1 MNKIKAIIF
10 DMDGVLID
18 AKEWHYEA
26 LNNALK
32 VANIVILKR
41 EHLKTYDGLP
51 TQKKLDILSEKKGLD
66 KSLHV
71 TIQKLKQQYT
81 MELIHKK
88 CKPTIYHTHALQKFK
103 REGYKMAVCSN
114 SIRET
119 INIMMHKSKLE
130 FFFDFYISNQ
140 DVKQGKPNPEMYHK
154 AIKKLKLTAKECLI
168 IEDSDKGIQAAIESG
183 AWVMKID
190 NINEVNYDNIIKNIL
205 HFEKL

>member
-32 VANIVILKR
+32 VANIVISKR

-66 KSLHV
+66 KSIHPI
-71 TIQKLKQQYT
+71 IQKLKQQYT

-88 CKPTIYHTHALQKFK
+88 CKPTSYHTHALQKFK
-103 REGYKMAVCSN
+103 REGYNMAVCSN

-183 AWVMKID
+183 AWVMKIN
-190 NINEVNYDNIIKNIL
+190 NITEVNYDNITKNIL
-205 HFEKL
+205 DFEKL